1 MDNNIYIGSTK
12 LPPLPADGFALSREP
27 IWSANAGRTADC
39 TFVGDVKAWK
49 WNGSL
54 NWGRL
59 TFAEVA
65 VIRAAVTTLTKP
77 FFNLTFTD
85 DTGTRR
91 TITCYSTSPKSTI
104 RIYKDSSGEV
114 SALSVDI
121 VEV

>member
-1 MDNNIYIGSTK
+1 MDNSIYIGTTR
-12 LPPLPADGFALSREP
+12 LPTLPADGLALSREP

-65 VIRAAVTTLTKP
+65 IIRAAVTTLNKP

-91 TITCYSTSPKSTI
+91 TIRCYSTSPKSTI
-104 RIYKDSSGEV
+104 HVYKDSSGEV
-114 SALSVDI
+114 NSVSVEI